1 MALPFHSIP
10 DKSDPV
16 QIGVT
21 CSVEL
26 EFQHSNMDQI
36 KITPA
41 VRPGIIGDLKAA
53 IGRVQL

>member
-1 MALPFHSIP
+1 MALPFHSNL

-26 EFQHSNMDQI
+26 EFQHSNLDQI

-53 IGRVQL
+53 IGR